1 MFICAKGIT
10 ATSTPLQKTRVF
22 NTGVPADIA
31 PPTPADNT
39 VAGVPADNTVTVVPA
54 DIAPPTPGDNTVVGV
69 RADNTVAV
77 DADSLYNGCLNVDID
92 HLLSICMPCDIDETC
107 NPLLLVPLQSTP
119 LPDVTAIG
127 MQTVDTVSTESSVV
141 AQTPVVGRRV
151 TKIARRRVTASTVV
165 TRARARSDPRSSV
178 RNPKRQ
184 SVNRTVPE
192 NESYV
197 HPIPSASEDSLLSGS
212 DDNDECTVYNLAR
225 QKATRS
231 RAQSVVNAEPS
242 KMRLNW
248 KDGGMSQEHW
258 TGCS

>member
-1 MFICAKGIT
+1 
-10 ATSTPLQKTRVF
+10 
-22 NTGVPADIA
+22 
-31 PPTPADNT
+31 
-39 VAGVPADNTVTVVPA
+39 
-54 DIAPPTPGDNTVVGV
+54 
-69 RADNTVAV
+69 
-77 DADSLYNGCLNVDID
+77 
-92 HLLSICMPCDIDETC
+92 MPCDIDETC
-107 NPLLLVPLQSTP
+107 NPLLLVPLQRTP

-248 KDGGMSQEHW
+248 KDGGMNQEHATF
-258 TGCS
+258 TGLAALNDELMQLLTPLQYFRYFFSDAIFGHIAQQTSLYDTQQFPLFVLFAILLRLYLGHTVV